1 MEPRNIKCRTG
12 RWEEKLMRANNRRMF
27 LYSASAMAFLAW
39 TPAAHGQG
47 AGAADN
53 EAGND
58 ALREIV
64 VTAQKRSESIQSVPV
79 AVTAFDAQA
88 LSQAT
93 VKDLRDLS
101 GRVPGLVVDSVTTSP
116 STASIALRGISFD
129 DVEKSFDPA
138 VGVAVDGV
146 FIGTN
151 TGQLL
156 DSFDME
162 RMEVLRGPQGTLF
175 GRNTIGGVISVTR
188 SRPTSSPGVKAQL
201 SYASYDSKSARVVLN
216 SGMLGDIVALKA
228 FGSWDKTD
236 GFVKNLVEN
245 RRDGRYETLHG
256 GITALITPASA
267 ISATLTYEHIRE
279 RGEAVSIP
287 LSNGTDLFCAFAGF
301 PGFSPPGECNRF
313 TASGN
318 RGAYAT
324 FETAP
329 RGISNDTDIVTGSV
343 EWELSP
349 TVKLFSVT
357 GYQSND
363 EDAFADFDGSEVNFF
378 NVRRE
383 QSYHQFSQELRIVAD
398 LTDRINLLA
407 GGYYFSSGYK
417 LQQSTF
423 IGAGLGGP
431 AVIGQFTDH
440 SAKSY
445 AGFLDAQFKLTDD
458 FKVTLGGRYTDDK
471 KRLFTNYGLVA
482 ALVQITDPTYTG
494 TQCEAVVGTFDAG
507 GGLILPIYA
516 PANNCS
522 AKANFNKF
530 TWRANA
536 EYNIAPNKMVYASYS
551 KGFRSGG
558 LNARA
563 TGPTSIGPYAPE
575 VVNAY
580 ELGLKADWLDRT
592 LRTNIALYYSK
603 YGNKQEEVVQP
614 SPPGAANPQET
625 VVKNAASATIK
636 GVEIETVVQLG
647 SYLSANTSFAYTDA
661 KYKNFF
667 NDVVGATPGSAP
679 DGIPDDV
686 SSLKLRRAPKYQWSV
701 GLDYSRDFGQ
711 GRLDASVL
719 LRYSSKYATCIVPN
733 RPITPGQ
740 ITNDNRCSTKDREN
754 LSAQIG
760 YTFDLGDRRE
770 IGLAVFGRNLTNTRD
785 IMGVLP
791 VAGLFTFGTPYT
803 PRIIGAQLN
812 FKY

>member
-1 MEPRNIKCRTG
+1 MQVTKASI
-12 RWEEKLMRANNRRMF
+12 RRGLLF
-27 LYSASAMAFLAW
+27 SASILALSGLG
-39 TPAAHGQG
+39 TAAHAQSAEGV
-47 AGAADN
+47 
-53 EAGND
+53 GND
-58 ALREIV
+58 ALREII

-79 AVTAFDAQA
+79 AVTALDEQA

-101 GRVPGLVVDSVTTSP
+101 GRVPGLVVDSVTSSP

-188 SRPTSSPGVKAQL
+188 TRPTAEAGLKGQF
-201 SYASYDSKSARVVLN
+201 SYSNYNTKSARLVLN
-216 SGMLGDIVALKA
+216 SGRIGDLVAIKA

-236 GFVKNLVEN
+236 GFVRNLVEN

-256 GITALITPASA
+256 GVTVLLTPTSKLSASV
-267 ISATLTYEHIRE
+267 TYEHVRE

-287 LSNGTDLFCAFAGF
+287 LSDGTDLFCAFSGF
-301 PGFSPPGECNRF
+301 PGFSPPGECDRF
-313 TASGN
+313 SANSD

-324 FETAP
+324 YETAP
-329 RGISNDTDIVTGSV
+329 RGISNDTDMVTGNV
-343 EWELSP
+343 EWEISP

-357 GYQSND
+357 GYQRNH
-363 EDAFADFDGSEVNFF
+363 EDAFADFDGSEVDFF
-378 NVRRE
+378 NTRR
-383 QSYHQFSQELRIVAD
+383 QQRYHQFSQELRVVAD
-398 LTDRINLLA
+398 ITNRINLLV
-407 GGYYFSSGYK
+407 GGYYFDSGYK
-417 LQQSTF
+417 LHQSTF
-423 IGAGLGGP
+423 IGPGLGG
-431 AVIGQFTDH
+431 VTIGQYTDH

-445 AGFLDAQFKLTDD
+445 AGFVDAQFKLTDD
-458 FKVTLGGRYTDDK
+458 LKITLGGRYTKDK
-471 KRLFTNYGLVA
+471 KRLFTNYGLID

-494 TQCEAVVGTFDAG
+494 TQCEGVVGVFDAG
-507 GGLILPIYA
+507 GGLMLPIYA

-522 AKANFNKF
+522 GKADFNKF

-536 EYNIAPNKMVYASYS
+536 QYTFAPGKMAYASYS

-575 VVNAY
+575 VVDAY
-580 ELGLKADWLDRT
+580 EVGLKADWLGRK
-592 LRTNIALYYSK
+592 LRTNVALYYSK

-636 GVEIETVVQLG
+636 GVEFETIMQLG
-647 SYLSANTSFAYTDA
+647 SDLSANASFAYTDA
-661 KYKNFF
+661 KYDSFF
-667 NDVVGATPGSAP
+667 NDVVGLTPGSAP
-679 DGIPDDV
+679 DGIPDNV
-686 SSLKLRRAPKYQWSV
+686 STLKLRRAPKYQWSF
-701 GLDYSRDFGQ
+701 GLDYSHEVGG
-711 GRLDASVL
+711 GRFDASAQ
-719 LRYSSKYATCIVPN
+719 LRYSSKYATCIVPD

-740 ITNDNRCSTKDREN
+740 VKNDSRCFTKNREN

-760 YTFDLGDRRE
+760 YTFDLGNKRE
-770 IGLAVFGRNLTNTRD
+770 LSLAVFGRNLTNTRD

-803 PRIIGAQLN
+803 PRVIGAQIG

>member
-1 MEPRNIKCRTG
+1 MEASI
-12 RWEEKLMRANNRRMF
+12 RRGLLF
-27 LYSASAMAFLAW
+27 SASILALSGLG
-39 TPAAHGQG
+39 TAAHAQS
-47 AGAADN
+47 ADGSA
-53 EAGND
+53 EGVGND
-58 ALREIV
+58 ALREII

-79 AVTAFDAQA
+79 AVTALDEQA

-101 GRVPGLVVDSVTTSP
+101 GRVPGLVVDSVTSSP

-188 SRPTSSPGVKAQL
+188 TRPTAEAGLKGQF
-201 SYASYDSKSARVVLN
+201 SYSKYNTKSARLVLN
-216 SGMLGDIVALKA
+216 SGRIGDLVAIKA

-236 GFVKNLVEN
+236 GFVRNLVEN

-256 GITALITPASA
+256 GVTVLLTPMSNLSASV
-267 ISATLTYEHIRE
+267 TYEHVRE

-287 LSNGTDLFCAFAGF
+287 LSDGTDLFCAFSGF
-301 PGFSPPGECNRF
+301 PGFSPPDECDRF
-313 TASGN
+313 TASSD

-324 FETAP
+324 YETAP
-329 RGISNDTDIVTGSV
+329 RGISNDTDMVTGNV
-343 EWELSP
+343 EWDISP

-378 NVRRE
+378 NTRR
-383 QSYHQFSQELRIVAD
+383 QQRYHQFSQELRVVAD
-398 LTDRINLLA
+398 ITNRINLLV
-407 GGYYFSSGYK
+407 GGYYFDSGYK
-417 LQQSTF
+417 LHQSTF
-423 IGAGLGGP
+423 IGPGLGG
-431 AVIGQFTDH
+431 VTIGQYTDH

-445 AGFLDAQFKLTDD
+445 AGFVDAQFKLTDD
-458 FKVTLGGRYTDDK
+458 LKITLGGRYTKDK
-471 KRLFTNYGLVA
+471 KRLFTNYGLID

-494 TQCEAVVGTFDAG
+494 TQCEGVVGVFDAG
-507 GGLILPIYA
+507 GGLMLPIYA

-522 AKANFNKF
+522 GKADFDKF

-536 EYNIAPNKMVYASYS
+536 QYMFAPDKMAYASYS

-580 ELGLKADWLDRT
+580 EVGLKADWLDRT

-636 GVEIETVVQLG
+636 GLEVEAVVQLG
-647 SYLSANTSFAYTDA
+647 SYLSANASFAYTDA
-661 KYKNFF
+661 KYDSFF
-667 NDVVGATPGSAP
+667 NDVVGLTPGSAP
-679 DGIPDDV
+679 EGIPDDV
-686 SSLKLRRAPKYQWSV
+686 STLKLRRAPRYQWSF
-701 GLDYSRDFGQ
+701 GLDYSREVGG
-711 GRLDASVL
+711 GRFDASVL
-719 LRYSSKYATCIVPN
+719 LRYSSKYATCLVPD

-740 ITNDNRCSTKDREN
+740 VKNDSRCFTKDREN

-760 YTFDLGDRRE
+760 YTFDLGNKRE
-770 IGLAVFGRNLTNTRD
+770 LSLAVFGRNLTNTRD

-803 PRIIGAQLN
+803 PRVIGAQIG

>member
-1 MEPRNIKCRTG
+1 MQVTKASI
-12 RWEEKLMRANNRRMF
+12 RRGLLF
-27 LYSASAMAFLAW
+27 SASILALSGLG
-39 TPAAHGQG
+39 TAAHAQSAEGV
-47 AGAADN
+47 
-53 EAGND
+53 GND
-58 ALREIV
+58 ALREII

-79 AVTAFDAQA
+79 AVTALDEQA

-101 GRVPGLVVDSVTTSP
+101 GRVPGLVVDSVTSSP

-188 SRPTSSPGVKAQL
+188 TRPTAEAGLKGQF
-201 SYASYDSKSARVVLN
+201 SYSNYNTKSARLVLN
-216 SGMLGDIVALKA
+216 SGRIGDLVAIKA

-236 GFVKNLVEN
+236 GFVRNLVEN

-256 GITALITPASA
+256 GVTVLLTPTSKLSASV
-267 ISATLTYEHIRE
+267 TYEHVRE

-287 LSNGTDLFCAFAGF
+287 LSDGTDLFCAFSGF
-301 PGFSPPGECNRF
+301 PGFSPPGECDRF
-313 TASGN
+313 SANSD

-324 FETAP
+324 YETAP
-329 RGISNDTDIVTGSV
+329 RGISNDTDMVTGNV
-343 EWELSP
+343 EWEISP

-357 GYQSND
+357 GYQRNH
-363 EDAFADFDGSEVNFF
+363 EDAFADFDGSEVDFF
-378 NVRRE
+378 NTRR
-383 QSYHQFSQELRIVAD
+383 QQRYHQFSQELRVVAD
-398 LTDRINLLA
+398 ITNRINLLV
-407 GGYYFSSGYK
+407 GGYYFDSGYK
-417 LQQSTF
+417 LHQSTF
-423 IGAGLGGP
+423 IGPGLGG
-431 AVIGQFTDH
+431 VTIGQYTDH

-445 AGFLDAQFKLTDD
+445 AGFVDAQFKLTDD
-458 FKVTLGGRYTDDK
+458 LKITLGGRYTKDK
-471 KRLFTNYGLVA
+471 KRLFTNYGLID

-494 TQCEAVVGTFDAG
+494 TQCEGVVGVFDAG
-507 GGLILPIYA
+507 GGLMLPIYA

-522 AKANFNKF
+522 GKADFNKF

-536 EYNIAPNKMVYASYS
+536 QYTFAPGKMAYASYS

-575 VVNAY
+575 VVDAY
-580 ELGLKADWLDRT
+580 EVGLKADWLGRK
-592 LRTNIALYYSK
+592 LRTNVALYYSK

-636 GVEIETVVQLG
+636 GVEFETIMQLG
-647 SYLSANTSFAYTDA
+647 SDLSANASFAYTDA
-661 KYKNFF
+661 KYDSFF
-667 NDVVGATPGSAP
+667 NDVVGLTPGSAP
-679 DGIPDDV
+679 DGILDNV
-686 SSLKLRRAPKYQWSV
+686 STLKLRRAPKYQWSF
-701 GLDYSRDFGQ
+701 GLDYSHEVGS
-711 GRLDASVL
+711 GRFDASAQ
-719 LRYSSKYATCIVPN
+719 LRYSSKYATCIVPD

-740 ITNDNRCSTKDREN
+740 VKNDSRCFTKNREN

-760 YTFDLGDRRE
+760 YTFDLGNKRE
-770 IGLAVFGRNLTNTRD
+770 LSLAVFGRNLTNTRD

-803 PRIIGAQLN
+803 PRVIGAQIG

>member
-1 MEPRNIKCRTG
+1 MKASIG
-12 RWEEKLMRANNRRMF
+12 RGF
-27 LYSASAMAFLAW
+27 LFSVSVMALAAW
-39 TPAAHGQG
+39 GPAAYGQS
-47 AGAADN
+47 AGAPDDQL
-53 EAGND
+53 GND

-64 VTAQKRSESIQSVPV
+64 VTAQKRSENVQSVPI
-79 AVTAFDAQA
+79 AVTALDERA

-101 GRVPGLVVDSVTTSP
+101 GRVPGLVVDSVTSSP

-188 SRPTSSPGVKAQL
+188 TRPTATAGVKAQF
-201 SYASYDSKSARVVLN
+201 SFSSYDTKSARVVLN
-216 SGMLGDIVALKA
+216 SGMIGEVIALKA
-228 FGSWDKTD
+228 FGSWDETD
-236 GFVKNLVEN
+236 GFVRNLTLN

-256 GITALITPASA
+256 GLTALITPASNLT
-267 ISATLTYEHIRE
+267 ATVTYEHMRE

-287 LSNGTDLFCAFAGF
+287 LSNGTDLFCALAGV

-313 TASGN
+313 TASSD

-324 FETAP
+324 YETAP
-329 RGISNDTDIVTGSV
+329 RGISNDTDIVTGNI
-343 EWELSP
+343 EWEISP

-357 GYQSND
+357 GYQRNR
-363 EDAFADFDGSEVNFF
+363 EDASADFDGSEVNFF
-378 NVRRE
+378 NTRRE
-383 QSYHQFSQELRIVAD
+383 QRYHQFSQEVRIVAD
-398 LTDRINLLA
+398 VTDGINLLA
-407 GGYYFSSGYK
+407 GGYYFDSGYK
-417 LQQSTF
+417 LHQSTF
-423 IGAGLGGP
+423 VGAGLGGP
-431 AVIGQFTDH
+431 ATIGQYTDH
-440 SAKSY
+440 SSKSY
-445 AGFLDAQFKLTDD
+445 AGFVDAQFKLSDQ
-458 FKVTLGGRYTDDK
+458 FKVTIGGRYTEDK
-471 KRLFTNYGLVA
+471 KRLFTNYGLVS

-494 TQCEAVVGTFDAG
+494 TQCEGVVGAFDAG
-507 GGLILPIYA
+507 GGLMLPIYA

-522 AKANFNKF
+522 ASANFNKF

-536 EYNIAPNKMVYASYS
+536 EYKFAPNKMVYASYS

-575 VVNAY
+575 VVDAY
-580 ELGLKADWLDRT
+580 EVGLKADWLDRT

-636 GVEIETVVQLG
+636 GVEIETVMQLG
-647 SYLSANTSFAYTDA
+647 SYLSANASFAYTDA
-661 KYKNFF
+661 EYDNFF
-667 NDVVGATPGSAP
+667 NDVVGVTPGSAP
-679 DGIPDDV
+679 DGVPDNV
-686 SSLKLRRAPKYQWSV
+686 STLDLRRAPKYQWSF
-701 GLDYSRDFGQ
+701 GMDYSREIGG
-711 GRLDASVL
+711 GRLDISAL
-719 LRYSSKYATCIVPN
+719 LRYSSKYATCIAPN
-733 RPITPGQ
+733 RPISAGRV
-740 ITNDNRCSTKDREN
+740 TNDSRCYTKDRAN

-760 YTFDLGDRRE
+760 YTFDLGE
-770 IGLAVFGRNLTNTRD
+770 EKELSLAVFGRNLTNTRD
-785 IMGVLP
+785 VMGTLP

-803 PRIIGAQLN
+803 PRIIGAQVS
-812 FKY
+812 FRY

>member
-1 MEPRNIKCRTG
+1 MEASI
-12 RWEEKLMRANNRRMF
+12 RRGLLF
-27 LYSASAMAFLAW
+27 SASILALSGLG
-39 TPAAHGQG
+39 TAAHAQS
-47 AGAADN
+47 ADGSA
-53 EAGND
+53 EGVGND
-58 ALREIV
+58 ALREII

-79 AVTAFDAQA
+79 AVTALDEQA

-101 GRVPGLVVDSVTTSP
+101 GRVPGLVVDSVTSSP

-188 SRPTSSPGVKAQL
+188 TRPTAEAGLKGQF
-201 SYASYDSKSARVVLN
+201 SYSKYNTKSARLVLN
-216 SGMLGDIVALKA
+216 SGRIGDLVAIKA

-236 GFVKNLVEN
+236 GFVRNLVEN

-256 GITALITPASA
+256 GVTVLLTPMSNLSASV
-267 ISATLTYEHIRE
+267 TYEHVRE

-287 LSNGTDLFCAFAGF
+287 LSDGTDLFCAFSGF
-301 PGFSPPGECNRF
+301 PGFSPPGECDRF
-313 TASGN
+313 TASSD

-324 FETAP
+324 YETAP
-329 RGISNDTDIVTGSV
+329 RGISNDTDMVTGNV
-343 EWELSP
+343 EWDISP

-363 EDAFADFDGSEVNFF
+363 EDAFADFDGSEVDFF
-378 NVRRE
+378 NTRR
-383 QSYHQFSQELRIVAD
+383 QQRYHQFSQELRVVAD
-398 LTDRINLLA
+398 ITNRINLLV
-407 GGYYFSSGYK
+407 GGYYFDSGYK
-417 LQQSTF
+417 LHQSTF
-423 IGAGLGGP
+423 IGPGLGG
-431 AVIGQFTDH
+431 VTIGQYTDH

-445 AGFLDAQFKLTDD
+445 AGFVDAQFKLTDD
-458 FKVTLGGRYTDDK
+458 LKITLGGRYTKDK
-471 KRLFTNYGLVA
+471 KRLFTNYGLID

-494 TQCEAVVGTFDAG
+494 TQCEGVVGVFDAG
-507 GGLILPIYA
+507 GGLMLPIYA

-522 AKANFNKF
+522 GKADFDKF

-536 EYNIAPNKMVYASYS
+536 QYMFAPDKMAYASYS

-580 ELGLKADWLDRT
+580 EVGLKADWLDRT

-636 GVEIETVVQLG
+636 GLEVEAVVQLG
-647 SYLSANTSFAYTDA
+647 SYLSANASFAYTDA
-661 KYKNFF
+661 KYDSFF
-667 NDVVGATPGSAP
+667 NDVVGLTPGSAP
-679 DGIPDDV
+679 EGIPDDV
-686 SSLKLRRAPKYQWSV
+686 STLKLRRAPRYQWSF
-701 GLDYSRDFGQ
+701 GLDYSREVGG
-711 GRLDASVL
+711 GRFDASVL
-719 LRYSSKYATCIVPN
+719 LRYSSKYATCLVPD

-740 ITNDNRCSTKDREN
+740 VKNDSRCFTKDREN

-760 YTFDLGDRRE
+760 YTFDLGNKRE
-770 IGLAVFGRNLTNTRD
+770 LSLAVFGRNLTNTRD

-803 PRIIGAQLN
+803 PRVIGAQIG

>member
-1 MEPRNIKCRTG
+1 MQVTKASI
-12 RWEEKLMRANNRRMF
+12 RRGLLF
-27 LYSASAMAFLAW
+27 SASILALSGLG
-39 TPAAHGQG
+39 TAAHAQSAEGV
-47 AGAADN
+47 
-53 EAGND
+53 GND
-58 ALREIV
+58 ALREII

-79 AVTAFDAQA
+79 AVTALDEQA

-101 GRVPGLVVDSVTTSP
+101 GRVPGLVVDSVTSSP

-188 SRPTSSPGVKAQL
+188 TRPTAEAGLKGQF
-201 SYASYDSKSARVVLN
+201 SYSNYNTKSARLVLN
-216 SGMLGDIVALKA
+216 SGRIGDLVAIKA

-236 GFVKNLVEN
+236 GFVRNLVKN

-256 GITALITPASA
+256 GVTVLLTPTSKLSASV
-267 ISATLTYEHIRE
+267 TYEHVRE

-287 LSNGTDLFCAFAGF
+287 LSDGTDLFCAFSGF
-301 PGFSPPGECNRF
+301 PGFSPPGECDRF
-313 TASGN
+313 TARSD

-324 FETAP
+324 YETAP
-329 RGISNDTDIVTGSV
+329 RHISNDTDMVTGNV
-343 EWELSP
+343 EWEISP

-357 GYQSND
+357 GYQRND
-363 EDAFADFDGSEVNFF
+363 EDAFADFDGSEVDFF
-378 NVRRE
+378 NTRR
-383 QSYHQFSQELRIVAD
+383 QQRYHQFSQELRVVAD
-398 LTDRINLLA
+398 ITNRINLLV
-407 GGYYFSSGYK
+407 GGYYFDSGYK
-417 LQQSTF
+417 LHQSTF
-423 IGAGLGGP
+423 IGPGLGG
-431 AVIGQFTDH
+431 VTIGQYTDH

-445 AGFLDAQFKLTDD
+445 AGFVDAQFKLTDD
-458 FKVTLGGRYTDDK
+458 LKITLGGRYTKDK
-471 KRLFTNYGLVA
+471 KRLFTNYGLID

-494 TQCEAVVGTFDAG
+494 TQCEGVVGVFDAG
-507 GGLILPIYA
+507 GGLMLPIYA

-522 AKANFNKF
+522 GKADFNKF

-536 EYNIAPNKMVYASYS
+536 QYTFAPGKMAYASYS

-575 VVNAY
+575 VVDAY
-580 ELGLKADWLDRT
+580 EVGLKADWLGRK
-592 LRTNIALYYSK
+592 LRTNVALYYSK

-636 GVEIETVVQLG
+636 GVEFETIMQLG
-647 SYLSANTSFAYTDA
+647 SDLSANASFAYTDA
-661 KYKNFF
+661 KYDSFF
-667 NDVVGATPGSAP
+667 NDVVGLTPGSAP
-679 DGIPDDV
+679 DGIPDNV
-686 SSLKLRRAPKYQWSV
+686 STLKLRRAPKYQWSF
-701 GLDYSRDFGQ
+701 GLDYSHEVGG
-711 GRLDASVL
+711 GRFDASAQ
-719 LRYSSKYATCIVPN
+719 LRYSSKYATCIVPD

-740 ITNDNRCSTKDREN
+740 VKNDSRCFTKNREN

-760 YTFDLGDRRE
+760 YTFDLGNKRE
-770 IGLAVFGRNLTNTRD
+770 LSLAVFGRNLTNTRD

-803 PRIIGAQLN
+803 PRVIGAQIG

>member
-1 MEPRNIKCRTG
+1 MEASI
-12 RWEEKLMRANNRRMF
+12 RRGLLF
-27 LYSASAMAFLAW
+27 SASILALSGLG
-39 TPAAHGQG
+39 TAAHAQS
-47 AGAADN
+47 ADGSA
-53 EAGND
+53 EGVGND
-58 ALREIV
+58 ALREII

-79 AVTAFDAQA
+79 AVTALDEQA

-101 GRVPGLVVDSVTTSP
+101 GRVPGLVVDSVTSSP

-188 SRPTSSPGVKAQL
+188 TRPTAEAGLKGQF
-201 SYASYDSKSARVVLN
+201 SYSKYNTKSARLVLN
-216 SGMLGDIVALKA
+216 SGRIGDLVAIKA

-236 GFVKNLVEN
+236 GFVRNLVEN

-256 GITALITPASA
+256 GVTVLLTPMSNLSASV
-267 ISATLTYEHIRE
+267 TYEHVRE

-287 LSNGTDLFCAFAGF
+287 LSDGTDLFCAFSGF
-301 PGFSPPGECNRF
+301 PGFSPPGECDRF
-313 TASGN
+313 TARSD

-324 FETAP
+324 YETAP
-329 RGISNDTDIVTGSV
+329 RHISNDTDMVTGNV
-343 EWELSP
+343 EWEISP

-378 NVRRE
+378 NTRR
-383 QSYHQFSQELRIVAD
+383 QQRYHQFSQELRVVAD
-398 LTDRINLLA
+398 ITNRINLLV
-407 GGYYFSSGYK
+407 GGYYFDSGYK
-417 LQQSTF
+417 LHQSTF
-423 IGAGLGGP
+423 IGPGLGG
-431 AVIGQFTDH
+431 VTIGQYTDH

-445 AGFLDAQFKLTDD
+445 AGFVDAQFKLTDD
-458 FKVTLGGRYTDDK
+458 LKITLGGRYTKDK
-471 KRLFTNYGLVA
+471 KRLFTNYGLID

-494 TQCEAVVGTFDAG
+494 TQCEGVVGVFDAG
-507 GGLILPIYA
+507 GGLMLPIYA

-522 AKANFNKF
+522 GKADFDKF

-536 EYNIAPNKMVYASYS
+536 QYMFAPDKMAYASYS

-580 ELGLKADWLDRT
+580 EVGLKADWLDRT

-636 GVEIETVVQLG
+636 GLEVEAVVQLG
-647 SYLSANTSFAYTDA
+647 SYLSASASFAYTDA
-661 KYKNFF
+661 KYDSFF
-667 NDVVGATPGSAP
+667 NDVVGLTPGSAP
-679 DGIPDDV
+679 EGIPDDV
-686 SSLKLRRAPKYQWSV
+686 STLKLRRAPRYQWSF
-701 GLDYSRDFGQ
+701 GLDYSREVGG
-711 GRLDASVL
+711 GRFDASVL
-719 LRYSSKYATCIVPN
+719 LRYSSKYATCLVPD

-740 ITNDNRCSTKDREN
+740 VKNDSRCFTKDREN

-760 YTFDLGDRRE
+760 YTFDLGNKRE
-770 IGLAVFGRNLTNTRD
+770 LSLAVFGRNLTNTRD
-785 IMGVLP
+785 IMGALP

-803 PRIIGAQLN
+803 PRVIGAQIG

>member
-1 MEPRNIKCRTG
+1 MKASI
-12 RWEEKLMRANNRRMF
+12 RRGF
-27 LYSASAMAFLAW
+27 LYSVSAMASLAW
-39 TPAAHGQG
+39 ATAAYGQDT
-47 AGAADN
+47 AASGDD
-53 EAGND
+53 AGND

-64 VTAQKRSESIQSVPV
+64 VTAQKRSESVQSVPV
-79 AVTAFDAQA
+79 AVTALDEKA

-101 GRVPGLVVDSVTTSP
+101 GRVPGLVVDSVTSSP

-188 SRPTSSPGVKAQL
+188 TRPTMDAGIRAQFSYSSF
-201 SYASYDSKSARVVLN
+201 DTKSARVVVN
-216 SGMLGDIVALKA
+216 SGTIADILAVKV

-236 GFVKNLVEN
+236 GFVRNPIQN

-256 GITALITPASA
+256 GVTALLTPADGFTAS
-267 ISATLTYEHIRE
+267 LTYEHVRE

-301 PGFSPPGECNRF
+301 PGFSPVSECNRF
-313 TASGN
+313 TASD
-318 RGAYAT
+318 RGVYTT

-329 RGISNDTDIVTGSV
+329 RGISNDTDIVTGNI
-343 EWELSP
+343 EWEVAP

-357 GYQSND
+357 GYQRNK
-363 EDAFADFDGSEVNFF
+363 EDALADFDGSEVNFF
-378 NVRRE
+378 NTRRV
-383 QSYHQFSQELRIVAD
+383 QRYHQFSQELRIVAD
-398 LTDRINLLA
+398 LTDRINVLA
-407 GGYYFSSGYK
+407 GGYYFSSGYT
-417 LQQSTF
+417 LFQSTA
-423 IGAGLGGP
+423 IGPGLGG

-440 SAKSY
+440 DAKSY
-445 AGFLDAQFKLTDD
+445 AGFADAQFKLTDN
-458 FKVTLGGRYTDDK
+458 FKVTLGGRYTKDK
-471 KRLFTNYGLVA
+471 KQLFTNYGLVA

-494 TQCEAVVGTFDAG
+494 TQCEGVVGTFDAG
-507 GGLILPIYA
+507 GGLILPVYA

-522 AKANFNKF
+522 ATANFNKF

-536 EYNIAPNKMVYASYS
+536 QYNFSPNKMAYASYS

-575 VVNAY
+575 VVDAY
-580 ELGLKADWLDRT
+580 EVGLKADWLDRT

-636 GVEIETVVQLG
+636 GVEVEAVVQLG
-647 SYLSANTSFAYTDA
+647 SYLSANASFAYTDA
-661 KYKNFF
+661 QYKNFF
-667 NDVVGATPGSAP
+667 NDVVGLTPGSAP
-679 DGIPDDV
+679 DGVPDNV
-686 SSLKLRRAPKYQWSV
+686 STLDLRRAPKYQWSF
-701 GLDYSRDFGQ
+701 GLDYNRDVG
-711 GRLDASVL
+711 GGHLDASAL
-719 LRYSSKYATCIVPN
+719 LRFSSKYATCIAPDQ
-733 RPITPGQ
+733 PITPGQ
-740 ITNDNRCSTKDREN
+740 VTNDDRCYTKDRVN

-760 YTFDLGDRRE
+760 YTFDLGDRKE
-770 IGLAVFGRNLTNTRD
+770 VSVAVFGRNLTNTRD

-803 PRIIGAQLN
+803 PRVIGAQVG
-812 FKY
+812 FKF